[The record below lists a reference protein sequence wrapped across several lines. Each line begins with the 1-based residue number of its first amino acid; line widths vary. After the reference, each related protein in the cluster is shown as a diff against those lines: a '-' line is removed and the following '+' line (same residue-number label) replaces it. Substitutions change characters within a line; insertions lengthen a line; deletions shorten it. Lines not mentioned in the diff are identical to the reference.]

1 MALGALHIHSTYS
14 DGEFSLTALRNLYV
28 AAGCR
33 FACVTDHA
41 DCLAAASLEAYV
53 LECRALSDDRFRF
66 VAGLEFTCENGLH
79 VLGYGTTTTTTSTDP
94 SEVIRHIEAHGGVA
108 VIAHPRD
115 VLFDWIAG
123 LERVPH
129 GLEVWNTKYD
139 GRYAPRPGTFALL
152 QRLQARRLDCR
163 AFYGQDLHWRTQYRG
178 LFVDVDCASVTRE
191 EVLAGLASGAFAGVK
206 EGMRLPS
213 SGAVEQEWLVRAQR
227 TRWFS
232 GALRMALKRT
242 KAVFDR
248 LGIPVPAALKA
259 QARRAL

>member
-14 DGEFSLTALRNLYV
+14 DGEFSLRELRDLYL
-28 AAGCR
+28 AADCR

-41 DCLAAASLEAYV
+41 DCLDAASLEAYV
-53 LECRALSDDRFRF
+53 RDCRALSDDRFQF
-66 VAGLEFTCENGLH
+66 VAGLEFPCENGLH
-79 VLGYGTTTTTTSTDP
+79 IVGYGTTTTTTATDP
-94 SEVIRHIEAHGGVA
+94 CEVIRHIEAQGGVA

-123 LERVPH
+123 LERVPQ

-152 QRLQARRLDCR
+152 ERLQARRPDCR
-163 AFYGQDLHWRTQYRG
+163 AFYGQDLHWRTQHRG
-178 LFVDVDCASVTRE
+178 MFVDVDCASVTRE
-191 EVLAGLASGAFAGVK
+191 AILDALTRGAFAGVK
-206 EGMRLPS
+206 DGMRLPS
-213 SGAVEQEWLVRAQR
+213 SGAVEPAWLARAQR
-227 TRWFS
+227 ARRFS
-232 GALRMALKRT
+232 GALRAALKRT
-242 KAVFDR
+242 KGVCDR